1 MAAPNYQQVLAFSNT
16 TAQLAEAAVDEFESE
31 IWDGITFDEA
41 MEIAK
46 RIAEKFAFFG
56 AELGAQWYDF
66 CSEVAGVNVPPAELY
81 PLEAEDIA
89 TSAEAYK
96 QDAQG
101 KTPSQVFDEF
111 LTEQIAKSRQ
121 ATESANLHRDYNRG
135 RVPGR
140 WARVPV
146 GETCAWCLMLASQGA
161 WYLSRESALREEA
174 GKYHKR
180 CDCKAVYHA
189 DPDDIAGYQGD
200 LDDYKRMYYDADN
213 RRQAAKSGR
222 DPYPDDLAKRI
233 KIGHEIHEAREDRK
247 EQEARERGEDYKR
260 KPWTVYNED
269 LIIMRYYNDL
279 K

>member
-46 RIAEKFAFFG
+46 RIAEKFAFYG

-66 CSEVAGVNVPPAELY
+66 CSQVAGVDVPPAELY
-81 PLEAEDIA
+81 PLESEDIA
-89 TSAEAYK
+89 ISAEAYR
-96 QDAQG
+96 QDALG
-101 KTPSQVFDEF
+101 KTPGEIFDEF
-111 LTEQIAKSRQ
+111 ISEQIAKSIR
-121 ATESANLHRDYNRG
+121 ATGSANLHRDYNRG

-146 GETCAWCLMLASQGA
+146 GETCAFCLMLASQGA
-161 WYLSRESALREEA
+161 WYLSRESALGEEA
-174 GKYHKR
+174 GHYHRK

-189 DPDDIAGYQGD
+189 DPESIAGYKN
-200 LDDYKRMYYDADN
+200 LDYYKSLYYDADD

-233 KIGHEIHEAREDRK
+233 KNGHEIHEAREDRK

-269 LIIMRYYNDL
+269 LILMRYYNDL

>member
-1 MAAPNYQQVLAFSNT
+1 MAAPNYQQVLAFSNVS
-16 TAQLAEAAVDEFESE
+16 AQLAQAAIDEFESE

-46 RIAEKFAFFG
+46 RIAEKFAFYG

-66 CSEVAGVNVPPAELY
+66 CSQVAGVDVPPAELY

-111 LTEQIAKSRQ
+111 LNEQIQKSIR
-121 ATESANLHRDYNRG
+121 TTGSANLHRDYNRG
-135 RVPGR
+135 RVPGK

-146 GETCAWCLMLASQGA
+146 GETCAFCLMLASQGA
-161 WYLSRESALREEA
+161 FYVSYKSA
-174 GKYHKR
+174 GGFDPDHYHKQ
-180 CDCKAVYHA
+180 CDCKPVFHA
-189 DPDDIAGYQGD
+189 SAESIAGYKE
-200 LDDYKRMYYDADN
+200 LDDYKRMYYDADD
-213 RRQAAKSGR
+213 RRQAAENGR
-222 DPYPDDLAKRI
+222 DPYPEDLKQRI
-233 KIGHEIHEAREDRK
+233 REAQAIHEAREDRK
-247 EQEARERGEDYKR
+247 EQKAHERGEAYKR
-260 KPWTVYNED
+260 VPWTKYNED
-269 LIIMRYYNDL
+269 LILMRYYNDL